1 MHGSR
6 HRQPPPALCCVRGP
20 PAGTW
25 PPVGRLQQKGRD
37 DLVGG
42 SGPSPGTIRAR
53 SRGVGEQAIF
63 KAYLSDGSAKQ
74 APRSPHLSSWPA
86 VGCRHRGCSARA
98 FCPKG
103 PGACHGL
110 GSSMSAATCH
120 AAGDTPSGPSSS
132 SYSLVPGSAL
142 GERADGGGVAD
153 PEQGELQPVAS
164 AGVGLAGEPVCA
176 EILRGDAR
184 PAHGL
189 LDVAAADGLETAG
202 GAPVDQQVRV
212 GRGRPAGTAGPSP
225 VPRCTP
231 PPRPPPRCRRSTP
244 RGAHRTP
251 LPLHPPPPP
260 HPRSPPHPPLPHPPP

>member
-1 MHGSR
+1 
-6 HRQPPPALCCVRGP
+6 
-20 PAGTW
+20 
-25 PPVGRLQQKGRD
+25 
-37 DLVGG
+37 
-42 SGPSPGTIRAR
+42 
-53 SRGVGEQAIF
+53 
-63 KAYLSDGSAKQ
+63 
-74 APRSPHLSSWPA
+74 
-86 VGCRHRGCSARA
+86 
-98 FCPKG
+98 
-103 PGACHGL
+103 
-110 GSSMSAATCH
+110 MSAATCH

-212 GRGRPAGTAGPSP
+212 GGGRPAGTAVRSP
-225 VPRCTP
+225 VPGS
-231 PPRPPPRCRRSTP
+231 RPPPCP
-244 RGAHRTP
+244 RQLAGGTAPGDAQLTIWHSQLRGDQCGGAARTP
-251 LPLHPPPPP
+251 ALAQRLRDDGREAGAGADGHRRGPAQVASRPSRACPCAVLQHRLRPGRRLRVCP
-260 HPRSPPHPPLPHPPP
+260 HRSPSKGRRLKAAREPDAVHTPPGVAPVLRMNMRSHAS